1 MKLKNTSVGLVLL
14 LTIGLMAAAVFSLG
28 CAEQEAPAEPE
39 ETTGEEPAETI
50 PEDAGQAAVEE
61 EEVEQVEVEQEEAG
75 MEEPEMN
82 EAEQEG
88 SEQEESDQEESNQEG
103 AEATLAE
110 EISNIEWQWIEL
122 QEPGLAGKTEVSNP
136 EDYTIVFSRHGTYSI
151 KADCNRGGGSYMLE
165 GNSLTLGAGP
175 MTLAE
180 CGPGS
185 LYDQYVTLLS
195 EVISV
200 EMENGQLV
208 LYSGGE
214 DSMMIFT
221 NGGVVEGI

>member
-28 CAEQEAPAEPE
+28 CAEQEAPAE
-39 ETTGEEPAETI
+39 TI
-50 PEDAGQAAVEE
+50 PEDADQAAVEE
-61 EEVEQVEVEQEEAG
+61 EEVEEEEVEQVEIEQEEAG
-75 MEEPEMN
+75 MEEPEMEEPGID

-88 SEQEESDQEESNQEG
+88 SEKEGDEQEEV
-103 AEATLAE
+103 EATLAE
-110 EISNIEWQWIEL
+110 EITDIEWQWIEL
-122 QEPGLAGKTEVSNP
+122 QEPGISGKTEVSNP

-151 KADCNRGGGSYMLE
+151 KADCNRGGGSYTLE

-180 CGPGS
+180 CGPLS

-195 EVISV
+195 DVNSV
-200 EMENGQLV
+200 EMENGQLI
-208 LYSGGE
+208 LYSGSE
-214 DSMMIFT
+214 DNRMIFT
-221 NGGVVEGI
+221 NGGVIEGI

>member
-14 LTIGLMAAAVFSLG
+14 LTIGLMAATVFSLG

-39 ETTGEEPAETI
+39 EANGAEPAETT
-50 PEDAGQAAVEE
+50 PEDLDQAVVEE

-75 MEEPEMN
+75 MEEPGIEEPGMD

-88 SEQEESDQEESNQEG
+88 SEKEGDEQEEVET
-103 AEATLAE
+103 TLAE
-110 EISNIEWQWIEL
+110 EITNIEWQWIEL

-151 KADCNRGGGSYMLE
+151 KADCNRGGGSYTLE

-180 CGPGS
+180 CGPLS

-195 EVISV
+195 EVNSV
-200 EMENGQLV
+200 EMENGQIV

-214 DSMMIFT
+214 DTMMIFT

>member
-1 MKLKNTSVGLVLL
+1 
-14 LTIGLMAAAVFSLG
+14 MATAVFSLG

-39 ETTGEEPAETI
+39 EANEAEPAETT
-50 PEDAGQAAVEE
+50 PEDIDQAAVEDE
-61 EEVEQVEVEQEEAG
+61 EVEQEEAG
-75 MEEPEMN
+75 MEEPGIEEPGMD

-88 SEQEESDQEESNQEG
+88 GEQDGSEQEG
-103 AEATLAE
+103 TEAALAE
-110 EISNIEWQWIEL
+110 EITNIEWQWVEL
-122 QEPGLAGKTEVSNP
+122 QEPGIAGSTEVSNP

-151 KADCNRGGGSYMLE
+151 KADCNRGGGSYTLE

-180 CGPGS
+180 CGPLS

-195 EVISV
+195 AVNSV
-200 EMENGQLV
+200 EMENGQLI
-208 LYSGGE
+208 LYSGDE
-214 DSMMIFT
+214 ETKMIFA

>member
-1 MKLKNTSVGLVLL
+1 MGGIVIKLKNTSVGLVLL

-39 ETTGEEPAETI
+39 EANGAEPAETT
-50 PEDAGQAAVEE
+50 PEDADQVAVEE
-61 EEVEQVEVEQEEAG
+61 EEVEQEEAG
-75 MEEPEMN
+75 MDEPGMD
-82 EAEQEG
+82 EA
-88 SEQEESDQEESNQEG
+88 EQEESDQEG

-110 EISNIEWQWIEL
+110 EISSIEWQWIEL

-180 CGPGS
+180 CGPLS

-195 EVISV
+195 DVNSV
-200 EMENGQLV
+200 EMENNQLV

>member
-1 MKLKNTSVGLVLL
+1 MKLKNKSVGLVLL
-14 LTIGLMAAAVFSLG
+14 LTIGLMTAAAFSLG
-28 CAEQEAPAEPE
+28 CAEQETPAEPE
-39 ETTGEEPAETI
+39 EATGAEPAETT
-50 PEDAGQAAVEE
+50 PEDADQALVEE
-61 EEVEQVEVEQEEAG
+61 EEVEQEEAE
-75 MEEPEMN
+75 MEEPGMD
-82 EAEQEG
+82 EAEQEE
-88 SEQEESDQEESNQEG
+88 SEQEG

-151 KADCNRGGGSYMLE
+151 KADCNRGGGSYSLE

-180 CGPGS
+180 CGPLS

-195 EVISV
+195 DVNSV